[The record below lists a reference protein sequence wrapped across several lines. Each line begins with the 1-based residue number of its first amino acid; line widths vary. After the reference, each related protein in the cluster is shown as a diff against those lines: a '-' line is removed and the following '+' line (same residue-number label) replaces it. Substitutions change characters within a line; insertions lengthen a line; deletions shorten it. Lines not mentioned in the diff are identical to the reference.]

1 MCSISIRLRVE
12 KELSERE
19 LRVLVERYEQLKSQ
33 AAAAQARATALWAEK
48 RRAAEEAAGLPAT
61 QRGKGLASE
70 IALARHDAP
79 VKGNQH
85 LGFATA
91 LVHEM
96 PHTMA
101 ALEAGILS
109 EYRAT
114 LIVRESACLSLE
126 HRRQLDAELCGDSS
140 TLVGWGNNRVEA
152 EAKKITA
159 RLDAAA
165 VVERNAK
172 AEKDRCVTTRPAPNG
187 MVYVSLLMPLSQG
200 VGIYAALKRHAD
212 LTGDGRSQGQVMA
225 DTAYERITGRT
236 VTAPV
241 DVNLNVVMAD
251 TTLFGGDDCP
261 GYLQGYGPVPADV
274 VRLLLGD
281 AVADENAKATLR
293 RLYRHPES
301 GQLVAME
308 SRARI
313 FPKGL
318 AMFIGLRDQTCRTP
332 YCNAPIR
339 HHDHA
344 TPDRDGG
351 KTSALNG
358 LGMCQACNYAKEAPG
373 WTVTTS
379 EQDGTHTADFVT
391 PTGATYRSTAPP
403 LPGIP
408 VRQKVSVMEGR
419 LSIDLVTFDA
429 DAA

>member
-1 MCSISIRLRVE
+1 M
-12 KELSERE
+12 
-19 LRVLVERYEQLKSQ
+19 
-33 AAAAQARATALWAEK
+33 
-48 RRAAEEAAGLPAT
+48 
-61 QRGKGLASE
+61 
-70 IALARHDAP
+70 
-79 VKGNQH
+79 
-85 LGFATA
+85 
-91 LVHEM
+91 
-96 PHTMA
+96 
-101 ALEAGILS
+101 
-109 EYRAT
+109 
-114 LIVRESACLSLE
+114 
-126 HRRQLDAELCGDSS
+126 
-140 TLVGWGNNRVEA
+140 GWGNNRVEA

-351 KTSALNG
+351 QTSALNG

-391 PTGATYRSTAPP
+391 PTYAVYRSIAPP
-403 LPGIP
+403 PPGTRIT
-408 VRQKVSVMEGR
+408 RRSIIEDQFG
-419 LSIDLVTFDA
+419 IDLATFE
-429 DAA
+429 AA